1 MARRRFRV
9 RWVEVAARDLEEI
22 VTFIAADSPP
32 DAERVLRRLEQRA
45 ATLESTPSRGR
56 VVPEPGRFGMRTW
69 RELVVRPYRLVY
81 RIEGDTVT
89 VLAVFDGRRDLE
101 DVLLERLVRTS

>member
-9 RWVEVAARDLEEI
+9 QWAEAAARDLEE
-22 VTFIAADSPP
+22 VVSFIAMDSELE
-32 DAERVLRRLEQRA
+32 AERVVRRLEARA
-45 ATLESTPSRGR
+45 ETLESSPGRGR
-56 VVPEPGRFGMRTW
+56 VVPELARFGMRTW

-81 RIEGDTVT
+81 RIEGKTVN

-101 DVLLERLVRTS
+101 DILLERLLRAH